1 MNSKLANI
9 ANALTV
15 LTIALTLNACAVS
28 GSNHANK
35 TDRYLD
41 ETRSRWMTV
50 RKSIWVK

>member
-15 LTIALTLNACAVS
+15 LTIALALNACAVS

-41 ETRSRWMTV
+41 ETRVLICPRFDGHLLT
-50 RKSIWVK
+50 